1 MSLGTSRRVLLL
13 TSGTGSGHLSVAE
26 ALRLG
31 AADRQE
37 WQVELEVVDAFQPL
51 PPGLRRRVVR
61 GGDAGATTVEPDGIS
76 PYDRLV
82 RLYGPLIIRAPWLW
96 GWLFHLADNRPMLEL
111 YLAWFGSHV
120 QRRIVRALRASD
132 AQAIVSV
139 HPLLNH
145 LMAQARVRAGR
156 PRLPLMTVLTDLVDV
171 HRWWVAPGIDQ
182 YVVPTDA
189 AAGRLHRLGVP
200 PSKIA
205 VLGIPLRREF
215 GTTAVSA
222 REMRARLGLD
232 RDLSTVL
239 LMGGGD
245 GAGRLVAT
253 ARAIGDLAERG
264 VPPFQLVVLTGRN
277 HHARNELEARRW
289 ALPFVCKGYLT
300 NVAEYMTAAD
310 LVVTKPGS
318 LTVAE
323 TLAMGRPLLLGKP
336 LPGQEEGNIPY
347 VVEAGAGL
355 AFQSP
360 GEAAD
365 AVEYLLGDPAM
376 RWEMG
381 QRAARLSRPRA
392 TERTLDL
399 LQSLLLRAEV
409 SRAAPAARP

>member
-1 MSLGTSRRVLLL
+1 MQGDSMTSGASRRVLLL
-13 TSGTGSGHLSVAE
+13 TSDTGGGHRSVAE
-26 ALRLG
+26 ALRNG
-31 AADRQE
+31 AAERQE
-37 WQVELEVVDAFQPL
+37 WRVELVVVDPFAPL
-51 PPGLRRRVVR
+51 PPALRTRDGVVQ
-61 GGDAGATTVEPDGIS
+61 PDGLGGN
-76 PYDRLV
+76 DRLV
-82 RLYGPLIIRAPWLW
+82 KLYGPLIIRAPWLW
-96 GWLFHLADNRPMLEL
+96 GWLFHMADNRAMLAL
-111 YLAWFGSHV
+111 YLAWFGPYV
-120 QRRIVRALRASD
+120 LRRIVRALQATD

-145 LMAQARVRAGR
+145 LMTRARVRAGR
-156 PRLPLMTVLTDLVDV
+156 PRLPLMTVLTDLVEV
-171 HRWWVAPGIDQ
+171 HRWWVEPGIDQ

-200 PSKIA
+200 PGKIA

-222 REMRARLGLD
+222 REMRVRLGLD
-232 RDLSTVL
+232 PDLSTVV

-253 ARAIGDLAERG
+253 ARAIGDLVNRG
-264 VPPFQLVVLTGRN
+264 VPPFQLVVLSGRN

-289 ALPFVCKGYLT
+289 AMPFVCKGHVG
-300 NVAEYMTAAD
+300 NVSDYMTAAD

-323 TLAMGRPLLLGKP
+323 ALTMGRPLVLGRP
-336 LPGQEEGNIPY
+336 LPGQEDGNVPY

-355 AFQSP
+355 AYRSP

-365 AVEYLLGDPAM
+365 AVEYLLGDPAT

-381 QRAARLSRPRA
+381 QRAARLSRSRA

-409 SRAAPAARP
+409 ARHTPTAR

>member
-1 MSLGTSRRVLLL
+1 MTSGPSRRVLLL
-13 TSGTGSGHLSVAE
+13 TSDTGGGHRSVAE
-26 ALRLG
+26 ALRIG
-31 AADRQE
+31 AAERQE
-37 WQVELEVVDAFQPL
+37 WQVELVVVDPFQPL
-51 PPGLRRRVVR
+51 PAALRTH
-61 GGDAGATTVEPDGIS
+61 DGAVQPDGFG

-82 RLYGPLIIRAPWLW
+82 KLYGPLIIRAPWLW
-96 GWLFHLADNRPMLEL
+96 GWLFHMADNRAMLAL
-111 YLAWFGSHV
+111 YLAWFGPYV
-120 QRRIVRALRASD
+120 LRRIVRALQATD
-132 AQAIVSV
+132 AQAVVSV

-145 LMAQARVRAGR
+145 LMTKTRVRIGR

-171 HRWWVAPGIDQ
+171 HRWWVEPGIDQ

-222 REMRARLGLD
+222 REMRVRLGLD
-232 RDLSTVL
+232 PDVSTVL

-253 ARAIGDLAERG
+253 ARAIGELAARG
-264 VPPFQLVVLTGRN
+264 VPPFQLVVLSGRN

-289 ALPFVCKGYLT
+289 GMPFVCQGHVD
-300 NVAEYMTAAD
+300 NVADYMTAAD

-323 TLAMGRPLLLGKP
+323 ALTMGRPLILGRP
-336 LPGQEEGNIPY
+336 LPGQEEGNIPF

-355 AFQSP
+355 AYQSP

-365 AVEYLLGDPAM
+365 AVEYLLGDPST

-381 QRAARLSRPRA
+381 QRAARLSRARA

-409 SRAAPAARP
+409 ARPAPGGRVSR